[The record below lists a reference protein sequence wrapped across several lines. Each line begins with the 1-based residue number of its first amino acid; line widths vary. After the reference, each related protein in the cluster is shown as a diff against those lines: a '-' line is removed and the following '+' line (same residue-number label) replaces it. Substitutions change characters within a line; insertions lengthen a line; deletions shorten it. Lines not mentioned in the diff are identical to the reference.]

1 MKALKCDM
9 CGAPL
14 HIQKSIVKFDKNYN
28 LTIIPIGY
36 RCEYCGT
43 EYSSSPYVNLE
54 MNIDCQNKINE
65 SELVQA
71 INSSLMTMNEARAI
85 Y

>member
-1 MKALKCDM
+1 MKALKCAM

-14 HIQKSIVKFDKNYN
+14 QIQK
-28 LTIIPIGY
+28 IGY

-71 INSSLMTMNEARAI
+71 INSSLLTMNEARAI
-85 Y
+85 IEEDTT

>member
-28 LTIIPIGY
+28 STIIPIGY

-54 MNIDCQNKINE
+54 MNDVVAGHQALFAHFTKLAHNHYLHG
-65 SELVQA
+65 ELV
-71 INSSLMTMNEARAI
+71 IW
-85 Y
+85 